1 MSLPHVNRR
10 KKEPKPKT
18 TTSQKEI
25 EEKCPEFCHRQ
36 TPAGPP
42 QPIFRF

>member
-1 MSLPHVNRR
+1 MSLPQVNRR

-25 EEKCPEFCHRQ
+25 EENFSKL
-36 TPAGPP
+36 PP
-42 QPIFRF
+42 FINCQEQLTIKPI